1 MRERGRK
8 EKMYDRTLDPCV
20 PVCER
25 TTKKEE
31 RKKKNWKN
39 SVEETKAKG
48 NAEETRQSSFEDGR
62 LVDSFAKV
70 CAYRSCIP

>member
-1 MRERGRK
+1 MRGRGRK

-25 TTKKEE
+25 TKKEE

-48 NAEETRQSSFEDGR
+48 NAEETRQSSLEDGR

>member
-1 MRERGRK
+1 ME
-8 EKMYDRTLDPCV
+8 EKKRCTIV
-20 PVCER
+20 RSIHVCPRER